1 MSRPRSGSRGASP
14 SSRRRR
20 STSTSAATR
29 LATGLG
35 QVAVEGRLGDAH
47 EPADLGDAVLLGAV
61 ELHRELAL
69 LGREQ
74 LRPPAEPAPRPGRAE
89 PGLGALADEVALE
102 LGERPEHVEDQ
113 PAAAR
118 GGVERLLQAPEAGL
132 ALLEPLGER
141 DQVLERAA
149 EPVEAPDDQGVAGPR
164 PLQRQREARPFGPG
178 AADPVLV
185 DLLAAGSR

>member
-20 STSTSAATR
+20 STSTSAATC

-74 LRPPAEPAPRPGRAE
+74 LRPAAEPSARPGCGQAR
-89 PGLGALADEVALE
+89 LGALTDEVALE
-102 LGERPEHVEDQ
+102 LGEGAEHMEDQ

-118 GGVERLLQAPEAGL
+118 GGVERLLQAPEADL
-132 ALLEPLGER
+132 LPLEPLGER

-149 EPVEAPDDQGVAGPR
+149 EPVAAPDDQ
-164 PLQRQREARPFGPG
+164 
-178 AADPVLV
+178 
-185 DLLAAGSR
+185 

>member
-1 MSRPRSGSRGASP
+1 MLATNRARSGSGGASC
-14 SSRRRR
+14 SSRRRKI
-20 STSTSAATR
+20 STASAGSR

-69 LGREQ
+69 LGRQQ

-89 PGLGALADEVALE
+89 PGPGALADEVALE

-118 GGVERLLQAPEAGL
+118 GGVERLLQAPEADL
-132 ALLEPLGER
+132 LPLEPLGQR

-149 EPVEAPDDQGVAGPR
+149 E
-164 PLQRQREARPFGPG
+164 
-178 AADPVLV
+178 
-185 DLLAAGSR
+185 